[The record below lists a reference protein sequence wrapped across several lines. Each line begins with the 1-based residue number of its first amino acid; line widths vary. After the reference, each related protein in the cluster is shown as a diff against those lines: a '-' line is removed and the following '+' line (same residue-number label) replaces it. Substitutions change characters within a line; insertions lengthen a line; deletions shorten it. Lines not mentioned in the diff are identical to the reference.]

1 MNKEYFNQSE
11 QNDLQLLYEFNYE
24 HKLFDR
30 ITPASAKCQYDAI
43 ATHKNRKFAVELKK
57 RYIPLNKYK
66 TIMIEDYKYL
76 ELLLEAKYNNLE
88 PLYINF
94 LYDAVVVFNLDKLKT
109 KPRFTEHTIKSEG
122 YETLQ
127 AKERRYH
134 LPIEDGIIYKTK

>member
-1 MNKEYFNQSE
+1 VNKEYFNQSE

-24 HKLFDR
+24 HKLFTS
-30 ITPASAKCQYDAI
+30 IIPTKEKTQYDAI

-57 RYIPLNKYK
+57 RYITLSKYK

-76 ELLLEAKYNNLE
+76 ELMLEAKYNNLE

-94 LYDAVVVFNLDKLKT
+94 LYDAVVIFNLNKLKT

>member
-24 HKLFDR
+24 HKLFDS
-30 ITPASAKCQYDAI
+30 IIPASAKCQYDAI

-57 RYIPLNKYK
+57 RYITLSKYK

-76 ELLLEAKYNNLE
+76 ELMLEAKYNGLE
-88 PLYINF
+88 PLFVNF
-94 LYDAVVVFNLDKLKT
+94 LYDAVVIFNLNKLKD

>member
-1 MNKEYFNQSE
+1 MNKNYFNE
-11 QNDLQLLYEFNYE
+11 NEANDLQLLYEFNYE

-43 ATHKNRKFAVELKK
+43 VTHKNRKFAVELKK
-57 RYIPLNKYK
+57 RYIPLSKYK